1 LIGGYQLAGLEV
13 LSREGAL
20 DILSCLGAAGGLGFS
35 ELKPLTK
42 TAKTLS
48 SRLKELS
55 EAGLIAKD
63 RRVYTITES
72 GRDVLKL
79 ARELERRIGGEAK
92 SPIRVD
98 QLSRVCVEAYREYL
112 RGYVEALSRHF
123 GGRLVSVVVFG
134 SVARGRARVNEGD
147 IDVLVIVEDW
157 RAEAWERLEELA
169 GVEEELRKGGLSR
182 LLAKRGI
189 WPVLQN
195 YPLSREEA
203 GVFQRIY
210 LDMVFEA
217 IVLYDLDG
225 FFESLMDRL
234 RRRLAELGS
243 RRVQLPDGSWYWVLK
258 PDLKFGEDVTI

>member
-1 LIGGYQLAGLEV
+1 MAGIEV

-79 ARELERRIGGEAK
+79 ARELERRIGGEAE

-112 RGYVEALSRHF
+112 RGYV
-123 GGRLVSVVVFG
+123 
-134 SVARGRARVNEGD
+134 
-147 IDVLVIVEDW
+147 
-157 RAEAWERLEELA
+157 
-169 GVEEELRKGGLSR
+169 
-182 LLAKRGI
+182 
-189 WPVLQN
+189 
-195 YPLSREEA
+195 
-203 GVFQRIY
+203 
-210 LDMVFEA
+210 
-217 IVLYDLDG
+217 
-225 FFESLMDRL
+225 
-234 RRRLAELGS
+234 
-243 RRVQLPDGSWYWVLK
+243 
-258 PDLKFGEDVTI
+258 